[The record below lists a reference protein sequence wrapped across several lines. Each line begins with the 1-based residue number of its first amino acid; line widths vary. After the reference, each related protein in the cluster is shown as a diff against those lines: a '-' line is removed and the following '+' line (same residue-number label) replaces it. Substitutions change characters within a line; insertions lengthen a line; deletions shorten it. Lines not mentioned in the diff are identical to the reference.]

1 LTKVR
6 LCFIVFVVMA
16 NRPKTERN
24 KKILELWNDGKG
36 WKQGSIARM
45 FKMNEAAVQMV
56 IHRARQKDNHKKEA
70 RDS

>member
-1 LTKVR
+1 M
-6 LCFIVFVVMA
+6 FGGMA
-16 NRPKTERN
+16 NRAKTERN

-36 WKQGSIARM
+36 WKQKSIARM

-70 RDS
+70 RE